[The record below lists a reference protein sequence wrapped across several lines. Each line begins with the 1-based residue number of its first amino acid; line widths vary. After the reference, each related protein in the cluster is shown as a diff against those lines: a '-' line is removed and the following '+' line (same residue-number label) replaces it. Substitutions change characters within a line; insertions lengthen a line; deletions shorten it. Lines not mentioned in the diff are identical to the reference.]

1 MLKVGLTGGLASGKG
16 FVGECLAKFG
26 CHLIEADRL
35 GHEVLSRA
43 GEAYASVLEYFGTG
57 ILNPDGMI
65 DRKKLAAEV
74 FTNPERLA
82 VLNSLVHPPVQK
94 RAQELADK
102 YAAADP
108 QAIVV
113 LEAAILIET
122 GSYDRFDR
130 LILVVCSEEQQIERA
145 MARDGSTREEV
156 KARLNRQM
164 PLTQKRNYAD
174 YVIDNS
180 GTREDTA
187 RQTRAVYE
195 SLRRLQS

>member
-1 MLKVGLTGGLASGKG
+1 MLKAGLTGGLASGKS
-16 FVGECLAKFG
+16 FVGECLVKLG
-26 CHLIEADRL
+26 CHLIQADQL
-35 GHEVLSRA
+35 GHEVLSPA
-43 GEAYASVLEYFGTG
+43 GEAYAAVVEFFGSA
-57 ILNPDGMI
+57 ILDADGKI
-65 DRKKLAAEV
+65 NRKRLAAEV

-82 VLNSLVHPPVQK
+82 ILNGLVHPPVQK
-94 RAQELADK
+94 RAQELADA

-108 QAIVV
+108 RAIVV

-122 GSYDRFDR
+122 GSHQRFDR
-130 LILVVCSEEQQIERA
+130 LILVVCSLEQQIERA
-145 MARDGSTREEV
+145 MARDGSTREEAT
-156 KARLNRQM
+156 ARLNRQM

-187 RQTRAVYE
+187 RQTQAVYE